1 MKKEE
6 IKHIA
11 NIAMLDFTEE
21 ELDQFADAFSE
32 TMDFINQIRT
42 IDTGDEGAFQV
53 NDMKSHLREDQVGDQ
68 LSQDQATKNTAS
80 EKYGY
85 FEIIRYVD

>member
-21 ELDQFADAFSE
+21 ELDQFSGFFSE
-32 TMDFINQIRT
+32 TMDFVDQIRQVPT
-42 IDTGDEGAFQV
+42 EDTMVFQV
-53 NDMKSHLREDQVGDQ
+53 NDMESHLREDEVKESLG
-68 LSQDQATKNTAS
+68 QDQATKNTQA